1 MKTIY
6 VATVVICMYII
17 FMTELVRVEQKTH
30 WMLKNCE
37 LAEISPDFTPKE
49 KQDCRQARKDR
60 T

>member
-1 MKTIY
+1 MKIIY

-37 LAEISPDFTPKE
+37 LSEISPDFSPQE
-49 KQDCRQARKDR
+49 KADCRIMRSKK
-60 T
+60 